1 MMRVIFLPFFKKNP
15 YQELLKA
22 ALEGQGVEVFAGQ
35 RHRLFSLWRALR
47 SHGKPGVIHL
57 HWQHPF
63 LLASTR
69 FRTMLKSSLF
79 VLEVLLVKAVGVK
92 LVWTVH
98 NLHAHEKIFQR
109 SELFFGKLL
118 AGLSNRL
125 IVHSHSAV
133 ETVTAAFG
141 QKKAGKI
148 SVIPHASFIGYY
160 RSSLNRDQ
168 ARQRL
173 KIEPDRL
180 VFLNFGIIRAYKGVE
195 HLIESFKGWPY
206 PDALLLLVGTF
217 YTEEM
222 AHTIRGQVQ
231 GCCNIKIVS
240 QYVAD
245 DDLHIYFNAADAV
258 VLPYEHILASSVAV
272 LAMSFARPV
281 VAPALEFMQEIV
293 GEGDNF
299 LFDPRQPQGLLDAL
313 KRVDGC
319 RAELAERGRRN
330 YEHIKPLTWEA
341 MARQTAAVYRGVQ
354 GE

>member
-1 MMRVIFLPFFKKNP
+1 MRVLFLPFFRKNP
-15 YQELLKA
+15 YQKLLKA
-22 ALEGQGVEVFAGQ
+22 ALERQGVGVFAGA
-35 RHRLFSLWRALR
+35 RHRFFSLWLSLR
-47 SHGKPGVIHL
+47 SHGKPEVIHL

-69 FRTMLKSSLF
+69 FRTLVKSGLF
-79 VLEVLLVKAVGVK
+79 VLEVLLVKAAGVK

-98 NLHAHEKIFQR
+98 NLHAHEKIFHR
-109 SELFFGKLL
+109 IELFFGKIL
-118 AGLSNRL
+118 ARLSNRL
-125 IVHSHSAV
+125 MVHSQGAV
-133 ETVTAAFG
+133 GTVTAAFG
-141 QKKAGKI
+141 PKNAAKI

-160 RSSLNRDQ
+160 RSRLNRDQ

-180 VFLNFGIIRAYKGVE
+180 VFLGFGIIRAYKGVE
-195 HLIESFKGWPY
+195 HLIETFKKWAHPG
-206 PDALLLLVGTF
+206 ALLLLVGTF

-222 AHTIRGQVQ
+222 ARTIRGQAKNC
-231 GCCNIKIVS
+231 GNIKIVS

-281 VAPALEFMQEIV
+281 VAPALKFMQEIV

-299 LFDPRQPQGLLDAL
+299 LFDPRQPQGLLEAL

-319 RAELAERGRRN
+319 RAELARRGRRN
-330 YEHIKPLTWEA
+330 YARIKPVTWEA
-341 MARQTAAVYRGVQ
+341 MARQTAEVYRGVQ
-354 GE
+354 DE